1 MYKIGE
7 FAKLVNTSISLL
19 RYYDDIEIF
28 EPDEIDI
35 TTNYRYYTEEKVKEF
50 EFIKELQSLGFTNPE
65 IKKYKQNL
73 TDEILLIK
81 KNKILESIT
90 ENQNKIK
97 EIDKLRS
104 HLLNGKSVYK
114 KLERGKYI
122 WN

>member
-35 TTNYRYYTEEKVKEF
+35 TTNYRYYTEEKIKEF

-65 IKKYKQNL
+65 IKKYKHNL

-122 WN
+122 

>member
-35 TTNYRYYTEEKVKEF
+35 TTNYRYYTEEKIEEF
-50 EFIKELQSLGFTNPE
+50 EFIKELQSLGFTNQE
-65 IKKYKQNL
+65 IRKYKHNL

-81 KNKILESIT
+81 KDKILESIT